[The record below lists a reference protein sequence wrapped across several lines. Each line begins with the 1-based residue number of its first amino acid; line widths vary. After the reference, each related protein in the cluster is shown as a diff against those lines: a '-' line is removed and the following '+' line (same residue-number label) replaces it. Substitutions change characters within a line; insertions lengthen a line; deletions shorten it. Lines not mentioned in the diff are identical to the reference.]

1 MSEQDDSQ
9 AKGDGTGSV
18 QHPMNDGETSAGAE
32 STAVPAQEPAA
43 EPALEPFV
51 EPVAEPSLADD
62 IVLDDGGAELD
73 QAANVDVSALLAN
86 SGLDHDARLLVDASA
101 AEPVLDGAGGV
112 SATGLEFVEPE
123 LGSAEISA
131 DVAESVALD
140 QVEAEAARL
149 AREAETSAE
158 LPVADVLAAVPPPS
172 DETLATMGAP
182 VGAPAESA
190 PTKSAA
196 AAGGADTPE
205 AADGT
210 ATEDAHDDPAAADPE
225 TADSDA
231 PAPERV
237 SRDGAGW
244 HRPDTPWQPKANAWQ
259 SSAQA
264 ADAKR
269 NAATPPPAGQ
279 PAARTYKAAV
289 TGQDG
294 ASQPTLRPRG
304 QAATNDGSKG
314 NGKVFI
320 VVGLVL
326 LGLVMLGLFIW
337 LIVGLASQNNGTA
350 AGSAATGSQDSSA
363 SLAAANSPSVI
374 EAQVSPLKW
383 MVGDCLRGYTT
394 PGKPADVVKCNSPHS
409 AQLVATFSYQK
420 ADAFP
425 GLDALKARGQTL
437 CKSVQYTK
445 VVDRFKGLRQTPVY
459 PSAGTWNNSGDRR
472 VDCMVFDPS
481 GDNITAS
488 LIQ

>member
-18 QHPMNDGETSAGAE
+18 QHPMNDGET
-32 STAVPAQEPAA
+32 PAA
-43 EPALEPFV
+43 AAGDSAAAPAKEPVGEPALEPFV

-73 QAANVDVSALLAN
+73 QAANVDVSALLAD
-86 SGLDHDARLLVDASA
+86 SGLDHDARLLVDETA
-101 AEPVLDGAGGV
+101 AEPVLDGAG
-112 SATGLEFVEPE
+112 SASPADLEFVEPE

-172 DETLATMGAP
+172 DESLAAMGAP
-182 VGAPAESA
+182 ADAPAPGESVPAESVPAESA
-190 PTKSAA
+190 AAEPGPT
-196 AAGGADTPE
+196 
-205 AADGT
+205 
-210 ATEDAHDDPAAADPE
+210 
-225 TADSDA
+225 DSDA

-259 SSAQA
+259 SSTQA
-264 ADAKR
+264 AEAQQ
-269 NAATPPPAGQ
+269 NAPTPPV
-279 PAARTYKAAV
+279 ARTYQAAV

-294 ASQPTLRPRG
+294 AGQQTLRPRG
-304 QAATNDGSKG
+304 QTAVNDGSKG

-337 LIVGLASQNNGTA
+337 LIVGLVSQNSGSA
-350 AGSAATGSQDSSA
+350 AGSAATSSQDSSA

-472 VDCMVFDPS
+472 VDCLVFDPS